1 MGTFGSANP
10 MGAFS
15 QYAQYGQPQ
24 PRNAFLANPSPS
36 ASQPSYWQGIAQQSG
51 TPAQSQAAA
60 PMSAPASNPASMSI
74 TQLQQM
80 FPNINP
86 AYFASYLHSQPV
98 TSVDLGYFD
107 RLNLNKGGN
116 IPQNVNT
123 SNGLTDATTGQ
134 SIMQGIS
141 PLQALM
147 TAQNPQGIAST
158 AAAVPQMAV
167 RPTGPMASQFQGIMA
182 PQTMPI
188 RNPFLFF

>member
-1 MGTFGSANP
+1 MGAFGSANP

-15 QYAQYGQPQ
+15 QYAQQ
-24 PRNAFLANPSPS
+24 PRNAFLAGSSPS
-36 ASQPSYWQGIAQQSG
+36 TSQPSYWQGIARQSG
-51 TPAQSQAAA
+51 APAQSQVAP
-60 PMSAPASNPASMSI
+60 PMSAPASNQASMGI

-86 AYFASYLHSQPV
+86 AYFASYLHSQPA
-98 TSVDLGYFD
+98 TSADLGYFD

-141 PLQALM
+141 PLQALV
-147 TAQNPQGIAST
+147 AAHNPQGITSA
-158 AAAVPQMAV
+158 AAAVPQMAA
-167 RPTGPMASQFQGIMA
+167 RPTGLMASQFQGIMS
-182 PQTMPI
+182 PQMMPI